1 MLRELLILFL
11 LLSAFIVMKADTIP
25 YTPTKEELRQM
36 IIDSVRDR
44 YDIEGLE
51 LFANEMSQKLNGAI
65 LIAVKDTVLVEHSY
79 GELRLTSEPPHWYPS
94 EGNAI
99 NDTTLFDLASVSKQ
113 FTAAAVLKL
122 FQQGKID
129 LDDTI
134 TKYYPNL
141 PYPDVTIRNLLTH
154 TSGIPEYFK
163 FKYTLFGSTPF
174 IDNTLLIKVLETA
187 KLKKIFPTGTRFEY
201 INTNYAIL
209 AQLVEDVSGVP
220 FEQFVHEN
228 IFAPAGMNN
237 TFFFTEIVG
246 IDAKTS
252 KKFASVS
259 PSSETVEAKPL
270 SKFEGRVAIGHKYNL
285 KLAKYDRMNGV
296 LGDKG
301 VYSNIEDMLR
311 WANAYFI
318 EYKVL
323 PKELVELASQREN
336 QLSTGTL
343 PANIY
348 GFGLR
353 IEESPTHGKLVYHG
367 GLWNGFQ
374 NLFLYRPSDNVIVI
388 FLSNYYNRA
397 HAGYSDRVLNIFDGI
412 KEQETGE

>member
-1 MLRELLILFL
+1 M
-11 LLSAFIVMKADTIP
+11 
-25 YTPTKEELRQM
+25 
-36 IIDSVRDR
+36 
-44 YDIEGLE
+44 
-51 LFANEMSQKLNGAI
+51 
-65 LIAVKDTVLVEHSY
+65 
-79 GELRLTSEPPHWYPS
+79 
-94 EGNAI
+94 
-99 NDTTLFDLASVSKQ
+99 
-113 FTAAAVLKL
+113 
-122 FQQGKID
+122 
-129 LDDTI
+129 
-134 TKYYPNL
+134 
-141 PYPDVTIRNLLTH
+141 
-154 TSGIPEYFK
+154 
-163 FKYTLFGSTPF
+163 
-174 IDNTLLIKVLETA
+174 
-187 KLKKIFPTGTRFEY
+187 
-201 INTNYAIL
+201 
-209 AQLVEDVSGVP
+209 
-220 FEQFVHEN
+220 
-228 IFAPAGMNN
+228 
-237 TFFFTEIVG
+237 
-246 IDAKTS
+246 
-252 KKFASVS
+252 
-259 PSSETVEAKPL
+259 

-388 FLSNYYNRA
+388 F
-397 HAGYSDRVLNIFDGI
+397 
-412 KEQETGE
+412 